1 MIGDMTQINRELVEW
16 IGRISFS
23 RPVRNVTRDFS
34 DAVLAAEILK
44 LYYPRHVELHN
55 YIPVNSISTK
65 KENWRMLNR
74 KVLVK
79 LDMKLNED
87 EITQLASGSNNAIEK
102 LLARLQVKV
111 LKNSLT
117 THKLKFKENIEG
129 EKIINSSPIANDY
142 SQSSLES
149 SNNLNNETCERE
161 NKLSKFMH
169 LKQGILFSCIFCVL
183 ARVWHIFVYCI
194 PHRFRRHRTENV
206 NDKSVQRTIYELNQ
220 ELCKKEEII
229 NSLEHK
235 IVHLK
240 NSIKF
245 TDLPVSSLTAQIL
258 QNDVKIKQ
266 STKSRSINS
275 VRTKSRL
282 HSFHETKVA

>member
-1 MIGDMTQINRELVEW
+1 MTQINRELVEW

-117 THKLKFKENIEG
+117 THKLKFKENIE
-129 EKIINSSPIANDY
+129 DD
-142 SQSSLES
+142 
-149 SNNLNNETCERE
+149 
-161 NKLSKFMH
+161 
-169 LKQGILFSCIFCVL
+169 VL
-183 ARVWHIFVYCI
+183 VDVTVD
-194 PHRFRRHRTENV
+194 RTENV